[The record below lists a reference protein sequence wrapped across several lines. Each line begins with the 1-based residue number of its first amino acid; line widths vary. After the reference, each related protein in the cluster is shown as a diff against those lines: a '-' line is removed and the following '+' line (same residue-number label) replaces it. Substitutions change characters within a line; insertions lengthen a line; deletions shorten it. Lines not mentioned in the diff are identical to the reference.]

1 MNPIT
6 QALLYATE
14 DAAQALYA
22 CMNTKTG
29 DVSKEEGGLQALGD
43 CWTKIDP
50 SDLGADREVVL
61 ERLTGQCNAYS
72 KMLELPKY
80 ANAAEFVLTF
90 LETVLEHLDPPQD
103 EEEKQ
108 KLDGD
113 VTLTPRNFTFGD
125 STN

>member
-1 MNPIT
+1 
-6 QALLYATE
+6 
-14 DAAQALYA
+14 
-22 CMNTKTG
+22 
-29 DVSKEEGGLQALGD
+29 
-43 CWTKIDP
+43 
-50 SDLGADREVVL
+50 
-61 ERLTGQCNAYS
+61 
-72 KMLELPKY
+72 MLELPKY

-90 LETVLEHLDPPQD
+90 LETVLKHLDPPQD